1 MLDGIKLTLYKQTE
15 IEIDMSRFIEHI
27 LKLYRSKRP
36 LGDGY
41 TFNNEIAYTIER
53 MTLCDPYDYD
63 NAFWTMLT
71 VMKNAVVHATEW
83 NYPQTDID
91 MLNEIID
98 LM

>member
-1 MLDGIKLTLYKQTE
+1 MSMTLTLYKQTE
-15 IEIDMSRFIEHI
+15 IEIDMPRFIEHI

-36 LGDGY
+36 LGDGR
-41 TFNNEIAYTIER
+41 TFNNEICHIIER

-63 NAFWTMLT
+63 NAFYAIQT
-71 VMKNAVVHATEW
+71 VMKNAHIHATEW
-83 NYPQTDID
+83 GYPQTDID